1 MHKLINE
8 FAFIAT
14 MHKNI
19 FSKIL
24 FEKTECMYLYVA
36 CIA

>member
-1 MHKLINE
+1 MYKLINE

-14 MHKNI
+14 MRKNI
-19 FSKIL
+19 L
-24 FEKTECMYLYVA
+24 FAKTECMYLYVA